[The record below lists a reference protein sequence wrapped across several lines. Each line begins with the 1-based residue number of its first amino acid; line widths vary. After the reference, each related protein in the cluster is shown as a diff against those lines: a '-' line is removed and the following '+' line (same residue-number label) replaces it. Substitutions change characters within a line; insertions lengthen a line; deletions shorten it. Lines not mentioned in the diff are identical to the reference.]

1 MNLDKGFIDELK
13 VDGDALVRRVGEKL
27 GLKTGQVAAVTGL
40 LAEGSTVPF
49 IARYRKE
56 RTGGLDEVQVRSI
69 EHLFGAAMNLETRR
83 LEIIRAVYNQGKLT
97 EPLYENLSAAVSA
110 AELEDMYAPYK
121 RKKKTRGMLALERG
135 LGPLAA
141 AMKELENA
149 ALLARAAEFVRLPV
163 ENAQEG
169 GEKPE
174 DGAGL
179 AVPTVQDAL
188 QGAMDII
195 AEESSQDTK
204 NRAVVKAFYCRDG
217 RIIVKARQDRTAEE
231 KGDAEAKKGAGE
243 AKKASTYQMYADYE
257 EPLSRIKAHRIL
269 AINRGERE
277 GFLDVTVDVDENA
290 AVQLLQKACELHND
304 YHKTAIEDGL
314 KRLLSPAVIREIR
327 GDQNEAADDHGISVF
342 AENLKNLL
350 MQQPIKGTRV
360 LGIDPG
366 IRTGTKCALLDDTG
380 KYLGSFVIYNHRPE
394 EAKKLLLEGIKRY
407 DIQLAA
413 VGNGTGSRDVQE
425 LVSQVITENNL
436 ELLYTVVDED
446 GASVYSASDIAREEF
461 PDLDLTIRGA
471 VSIGRRLQDP
481 LAELVKIDPKSI
493 GVGLYQHDLNQR
505 KLSESLD
512 EVVSSV
518 VNNVG
523 VNLNTASVSLLKYVS
538 GINGPLARKIV
549 SYRNEKGRIESREEL
564 VTVSGMGPKSYE
576 QCAGFLKIPESAEPL
591 DNTWVHPE
599 NYGVA
604 REIRSILGSS
614 TVTGSLSSVT
624 ITELKEKYGVGD
636 ATIGDIVEELKK
648 PNRDPRSDYPKPVTR
663 KGIMNFEDLAEGMT
677 VTGKIKNVVDF
688 GAFVDLGIKET
699 ALVHISELA
708 NHFVKNPLE
717 TVKVGDVLEFKII
730 SRDVERRRIGLSRKL
745 SGPPG
750 SGAAGSSALGSAAAG
765 SGALNSGTVRHENS
779 GPAPAGPGLSGPV
792 PAKSAGHG
800 QTKTGPETARGGTPA
815 PRHGR
820 ERLRVESGPK
830 GPAAASAGAPRPMP
844 RPSAGFGQRPA
855 PRPAADDDGTMY
867 NPFAEALKN
876 RVPPRAGKNN
886 GTKHNITEK
895 NNTTDKKK

>member
-1 MNLDKGFIDELK
+1 MNLDKSFIDELK
-13 VDGDALVRRVGEKL
+13 VDGDALLGRLGEKL
-27 GLKTGQVAAVTGL
+27 GLKTGQVAAVTSL

-56 RTGGLDEVQVRSI
+56 RTGALDEVQVRNI

-83 LEIIRAVYNQGKLT
+83 LEIIRAVFNQGKLT
-97 EPLYENLSAAVSA
+97 EPLYENISAAVSA
-110 AELEDMYAPYK
+110 VELEDIYAPYK

-135 LGPLAA
+135 LGALAA
-141 AMKELENA
+141 AMKVLENT

-169 GEKPE
+169 GETPE
-174 DGAGL
+174 DGVVL

-195 AEESSQDTK
+195 AEESGQDTK
-204 NRAVVKAFYCRDG
+204 NRAMVKAFYCRDG
-217 RIIVKARQDRTAEE
+217 RIMVKARQDRAAEE
-231 KGDAEAKKGAGE
+231 KGDGEAKKGAGEAKKGTGE
-243 AKKASTYQMYADYE
+243 AKKASTYQMYADYA

-290 AVQLLQKACELHND
+290 AVQLLQKAYDLHND

-407 DIQLAA
+407 DIQLVA
-413 VGNGTGSRDVQE
+413 VGNGTGGREVQE
-425 LVSQVITENNL
+425 LVSQVIAENNL

-505 KLSESLD
+505 KLSETLD

-614 TVTGSLSSVT
+614 TVTGSLSAVT

-636 ATIGDIVEELKK
+636 TTIGDIVEELKK

-663 KGIMNFEDLAEGMT
+663 KGVMNFEDLAEGMT

-745 SGPPG
+745 IAAALSSAVASSAMTNSATDSSGAASSAALRHGDSGPAKPAGGPASHPVRTGQRPAPRPSPG
-750 SGAAGSSALGSAAAG
+750 SGQ
-765 SGALNSGTVRHENS
+765 R
-779 GPAPAGPGLSGPV
+779 
-792 PAKSAGHG
+792 
-800 QTKTGPETARGGTPA
+800 PA
-815 PRHGR
+815 PR
-820 ERLRVESGPK
+820 
-830 GPAAASAGAPRPMP
+830 
-844 RPSAGFGQRPA
+844 PSTGSGQRPA

-876 RVPPRAGKNN
+876 RALSEAGKSSA
-886 GTKHNITEK
+886 TRH
-895 NNTTDKKK
+895 KKK